1 MIYSLDSWA
10 VIAWLDNVEPAAS
23 HVERVMRQRPFIS
36 TVNIAEVYYVIKRKH
51 GEVAAQQV
59 VGTLRAQ
66 TMFIN
71 ADETVSILAGQ
82 VKSENRMALGDAFA
96 IATASLNDSTL
107 LTGDPEILEA
117 KGKWK
122 IRDIRRSR

>member
-1 MIYSLDSWA
+1 MTYSLDSWA

-23 HVERVMRQRPFIS
+23 RVERVMRQRPFIS
-36 TVNIAEVYYVIKRKH
+36 TVNVAEVYYVIKRKH
-51 GEVAAQQV
+51 GEVAAHHV
-59 VGTLRAQ
+59 IDGLRAQ
-66 TMFIN
+66 TRFMN
-71 ADETVSILAGQ
+71 ADETVAVLAGQ

-107 LTGDPEILEA
+107 LTGDPEIIEA

-122 IRDIRRSR
+122 IRDLRSN

>member
-1 MIYSLDSWA
+1 MLCP
-10 VIAWLDNVEPAAS
+10 WLDNVEPAAS

-59 VGTLRAQ
+59 VGGLRAQ

-107 LTGDPEILEA
+107 LTGDPEIIEA

-122 IRDIRRSR
+122 IRDLRRSR